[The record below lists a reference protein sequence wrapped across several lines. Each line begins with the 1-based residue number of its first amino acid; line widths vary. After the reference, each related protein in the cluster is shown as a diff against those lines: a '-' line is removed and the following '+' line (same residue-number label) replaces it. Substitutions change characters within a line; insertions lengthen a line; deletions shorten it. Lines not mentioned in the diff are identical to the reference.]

1 MKYVSFI
8 VVFFISGLL
17 ASCTT
22 GNNSITGSWQ
32 LTEHRGNN
40 GAHDF
45 TESIKNGPIF
55 TFKEN
60 GVIEKDNTSGTYL
73 ISESDTTGYHQ
84 DRLYIGLGTEKL
96 YYIYQF
102 ESGLTTKLNL
112 TPVTENYQLICDEGC
127 TDVYKRL

>member
-8 VVFFISGLL
+8 VAFFMSGLL

-22 GNNSITGSWQ
+22 GNNSIMGSWQ

-40 GAHDF
+40 GAHGF
-45 TESIKNGPIF
+45 TENINNGPIF

-60 GVIEKDNTSGTYL
+60 GVIEKDNTTGTYQ
-73 ISESDTTGYHQ
+73 IFQTDTAGYYQ
-84 DRLYIGLGTEKL
+84 DRLYINLDTEKL
-96 YYIYQF
+96 YYIYRF